1 MKKIILTI
9 TILATASLFSTA
21 FRQPA
26 EGKALEIGESLPQAD
41 LKMKNALND
50 KEITLASAKGS
61 KGLLVMFSC
70 NTCPFV
76 VASEKRIKESAEQ
89 AAKAGF
95 GVVIVNSN
103 EAKRGDDDS
112 PASMKKYGK
121 KQGFKCAYAVDANST
136 LADAF
141 GANRTPECYLFDKDN
156 KLVYH
161 GGIDDSPKDEK
172 AVTAHYLSDA
182 IKAVEKGE
190 EVAVKTSRSIGCTI
204 KRISK

>member
-1 MKKIILTI
+1 MKKIILTV
-9 TILATASLFSTA
+9 TLLATAGLFTTA

-26 EGKALEIGESLPQAD
+26 ETKAIEIGDAIPQAD
-41 LKMKNALND
+41 LKMKNAVND
-50 KEITLASAKGS
+50 KDISLAGSKGE

-76 VASEKRIKESAEQ
+76 VASEKRIKASAEQ
-89 AAKAGF
+89 AVKAGF

-112 PASMKKYGK
+112 PASMKKYAK
-121 KQGFKCAYAVDANST
+121 KQGFKWAYAIDANST

-141 GANRTPECYLFDKDN
+141 GANRTPECYLFDKSG

-172 AVTAHYLSDA
+172 AVTATYLADA
-182 IKAVEKGE
+182 IRSVEKGE

>member
-1 MKKIILTI
+1 MKKIILTV
-9 TILATASLFSTA
+9 TLLATAGLFTTA

-26 EGKALEIGESLPQAD
+26 ETKSLEIGDAVPQAD
-41 LKMKNALND
+41 LKMKNAVTD
-50 KEITLASAKGS
+50 KDITLTELKGE

-76 VASEKRIKESAEQ
+76 VASEKRIRESAEQ
-89 AAKAGF
+89 AVKAGF

-103 EAKRGDDDS
+103 EAKRSDDDS
-112 PASMKKYGK
+112 PAAMKKYAK
-121 KQGFKCAYAVDANST
+121 KQGFKWAYAIDANST

-141 GANRTPECYLFDKDN
+141 GANRTPECYLFDKNN

-172 AVTAHYLSDA
+172 TVTARYLADA
-182 IKAVEKGE
+182 IRAVEKGE